1 MFDRWSHRVPDGGL
15 VGALG
20 IVAWLV
26 LVALQGRQLGVIA
39 SLLATGPMIVVP
51 LGLASLRPLA
61 VGMCVAAPA
70 AVAALILH
78 GATDDVSRP
87 AVAMAS
93 LWLIATSAVAIPA
106 GIRWLKLS
114 NAKRFSL
121 DAFLPVAALVELAV
135 AAAWMV
141 AVTLRIE
148 LLGFSQAIVMLTSV
162 HFHMA
167 GFGACTVAV
176 VRMRAAQSP
185 FEEKWSGRAAL
196 LVLGAS
202 PTVAIGHLAAG
213 ALELTGGILLT
224 AGVWIVAYLGWRE
237 SKLHKGPKRVLLIVG
252 ALAPVVPML
261 LALHY
266 GLTRVS
272 DIEQISFRTIG
283 LIHGG
288 LNAFGFLA
296 ANLMAAL
303 VHPSDLDLKSHEN
316 R

>member
-1 MFDRWSHRVPDGGL
+1 MFSRWERHVPDGGL

-26 LVALQGRQLGVIA
+26 LVGLQGRQLGVIA

-51 LGLASLRPLA
+51 LGLASLRPSA
-61 VGMCVAAPA
+61 VGMCIAAPA

-78 GATDDVSRP
+78 ADSDKVSRP
-87 AVAMAS
+87 AVVLAS
-93 LWLIATSAVAIPA
+93 LWLVASAAVAIPA
-106 GIRWLKLS
+106 GVRWLRQTNPS
-114 NAKRFSL
+114 RFTV
-121 DAFLPVAALVELAV
+121 DAFLPVVALIELMV
-135 AAAWMV
+135 AAAWLV

-148 LLGFSQAIVMLTSV
+148 LLGFSEAIVMLTSV

-176 VRMRAAQSP
+176 VRMRAGDTP
-185 FEEKWSGRAAL
+185 VEKKWSARAGL
-196 LVLGAS
+196 LVVGAS
-202 PTVAIGHLAAG
+202 PTVAIGHLTVG
-213 ALELTGGILLT
+213 ALELAGGLLLT
-224 AGVWIVAYLGWRE
+224 AGVWMVAYLGWRE
-237 SKLHKGPKRVLLIVG
+237 SRRCAGPKRILLVVG
-252 ALAPVVPML
+252 ALSPFVPML

-303 VHPSDLDLKSHEN
+303 VRPDL
-316 R
+316 